1 MPYDKV
7 KVKLKRK
14 CSVLFLMCLLLFMVG
29 CAQGDTA
36 NTNYTTNT
44 IYTTN
49 PYYTTTVQDTEA
61 DSPVTEKK
69 VAVPKSGLEL
79 AGGSECAGVFDKSR
93 EILQLHAKKRIR
105 KRLSI

>member
-36 NTNYTTNT
+36 NTN
-44 IYTTN
+44 
-49 PYYTTTVQDTEA
+49 YTTTVQDTEA